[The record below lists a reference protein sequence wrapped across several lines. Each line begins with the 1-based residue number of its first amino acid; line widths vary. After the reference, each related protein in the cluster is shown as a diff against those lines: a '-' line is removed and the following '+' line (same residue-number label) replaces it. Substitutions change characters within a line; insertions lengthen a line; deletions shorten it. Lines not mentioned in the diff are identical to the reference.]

1 MRWTRRSFLQR
12 LTTAAV
18 VPFAPG
24 AQASARRVPNVS
36 AGAAP
41 RRTDVGLPDP
51 SRHLRGES
59 SVAAALRAHPAPSPV
74 RATASRTP
82 PQPTPREP
90 SPFSLAS
97 LRDLR
102 RHFVFEYYPWY
113 RSDPWEHWDEAARR
127 PPEDIAATSYPHL
140 GPYDS
145 LDARVIEQHAR
156 WIADSGVGAVNLS
169 WWGRDS
175 STDRAAHLVMDVM
188 AHHDIHVTFHLE
200 PYRDDRAGHYP
211 ADIAYLLREYGDRRG
226 WDAFLLLEDAR
237 GRSGPV
243 FKSFRTILPERVTD
257 CHGQVFAVPDYTPD
271 DQWRRQTDA
280 VRRAWAGTFDRVTL
294 LADSLDMGRTLAS
307 GFDGIAIYDNFVAP
321 DTWPSWA
328 EAAAAAGLVFS
339 FNVNPGYDGVVL
351 RDVPPDSCYRPAP
364 FAPGGREFDWAQD
377 AAREEASAL
386 SHARIDASWDATL
399 ALQTEPDS
407 TNAQRGFFLVYV
419 NSFNEWHEG
428 HQVEPALDAH
438 ALTPT
443 QRRLYH
449 NPRDG
454 FGRLRRLHERMAAIV
469 AMTEAASK

>member
-1 MRWTRRSFLQR
+1 MRWTRRAFLQR
-12 LTTAAV
+12 VTAAAV
-18 VPFAPG
+18 GPLA
-24 AQASARRVPNVS
+24 
-36 AGAAP
+36 AGATAAARGVSNGASPIAP
-41 RRTDVGLPDP
+41 ARGTALGLPDP
-51 SRHLRGES
+51 ARQWRGES
-59 SVAAALRAHPAPSPV
+59 SVAAALRAYG
-74 RATASRTP
+74 TP
-82 PQPTPREP
+82 PARPATPRRTGPQPVPREP
-90 SPFSLAS
+90 HGFSLSS

-113 RSDPWEHWDEAARR
+113 RTDPWEHWDEAARR
-127 PPEDIAATSYPHL
+127 PPEDIAATSYPRL

-156 WIADSGVGAVNLS
+156 WIAESGVGAVNLS

-200 PYRDDRAGHYP
+200 PYRDDRADHYP
-211 ADIAYLLREYGDRRG
+211 ADIAYLLREYGERRG

-257 CHGQVFAVPDYTPD
+257 CHGVVHLVPDHTSD
-271 DQWRRQTDA
+271 DRWRRHTDA
-280 VRRAWAGTFDRVTL
+280 VRTAWADSFDRVTL
-294 LADSLDMGRTLAS
+294 LADSLDMGRTSAA

-321 DTWPSWA
+321 DTWPEWA
-328 EAAAAAGLVFS
+328 GAATAAGLVYS

-364 FAPGGREFDWAQD
+364 FAPGGRQFDWTHD
-377 AAREEASAL
+377 EVRDEAAAL
-386 SHARIDASWDATL
+386 ALARIDASWDTTI
-399 ALQTEPDS
+399 ALQTAESSP
-407 TNAQRGFFLVYV
+407 NAQRGFFLVYV

-428 HQVEPALDAH
+428 HQFEPALDAQ
-438 ALTPT
+438 ALPPA

-454 FGRLRRLHERMAAIV
+454 FGRLQRLRERMAGIV
-469 AMTEAASK
+469 GEAG